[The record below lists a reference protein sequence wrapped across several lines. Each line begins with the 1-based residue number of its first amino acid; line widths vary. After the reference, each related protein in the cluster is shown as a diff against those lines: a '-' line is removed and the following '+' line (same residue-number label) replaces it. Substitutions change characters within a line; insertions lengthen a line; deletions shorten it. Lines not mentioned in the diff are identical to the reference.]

1 MITFANAKI
10 NLGLNIVEKRSDGY
24 HNLETIFYPIPLK
37 DVLEIAK
44 LDEDC
49 TTPYT
54 FQQTGF
60 TVEGDPDKNLIIRAY
75 KLLKDIYNLPPIKI
89 AIHKNIPFGAGM
101 GGGSADAAFMLKLLN
116 EYFKLQITHATSA
129 CHFL

>member
-1 MITFANAKI
+1 M
-10 NLGLNIVEKRSDGY
+10 
-24 HNLETIFYPIPLK
+24 
-37 DVLEIAK
+37 
-44 LDEDC
+44 
-49 TTPYT
+49 
-54 FQQTGF
+54 
-60 TVEGDPDKNLIIRAY
+60 EGDPDKNLIIRAY